1 MALKR
6 GPGDGMMGHLPC
18 LGLVLL
24 HFLQSWGQLLQL
36 RTPPSTFQFTDGI
49 YNTTIYENSA
59 ARSYVRSEVKMG
71 ISLVGRRS
79 MDIMYAIESGD
90 DEGLFQAEDYI
101 LGDFCFLRIRTNGG
115 NAAIL
120 NREVQDNYTL
130 SVKATSKGGLE
141 AFAKVNVQV
150 LDMNDLRP
158 LFSPTSYSVVVPESA
173 ALGAS
178 VAQVTAT
185 DADTGSNGEF
195 YYFFKVRVEIFAIHP
210 TSGVISLI
218 ARPDAS
224 SQNRYEL
231 DVLAVDR
238 GMKVYGNTG
247 ASSTA
252 KVTITVERVNEFAP
266 VLNAV
271 ALTPSLADKE
281 PIYAVITVEDLD
293 DGLNGDIEW
302 VSIIEGD
309 PQEQFVID
317 RSAVGNQYRVKMSES
332 VAWEKFPYGC
342 NLTLQ
347 AKDRGM
353 PPKYSNVQSIQ
364 LLIEKPQAVP
374 VRFEKDSYSVTLNEI
389 SPPGSIVETIRVTP
403 QPKGVG
409 YSLTYTAESD
419 YFIINSRT
427 GVITTARRFTTMVQD
442 ALELEVMETRSEL
455 KVKVQVSIQDANDNS
470 PIFAKTSYDVAINE
484 GLPVGTV
491 IQVISATDAD
501 AGENGYLTHSLAGA
515 LLLPFSIDQN
525 TGELRVTQELDF
537 ETSAE
542 TFRFAVRASDW
553 GSPYRRENEV
563 NVTVRLLN
571 INDNPPLFERTECTG
586 VIGRDFPV
594 GQTIMTMSAVDVDE
608 LETVKYKIVSGN
620 KQDLFNLNPDSG
632 ILSLRRSLISVGI
645 GSGQFSLVVVA
656 TDGELFSETTF
667 VNISV
672 MRGSA
677 PSRKFNCK
685 DTRVALILA
694 EKLLKKAK
702 AMDKRKTDDTYT
714 DIFSVNRQTPQFETF
729 PSDIL
734 VREDLPTG
742 DSVFK
747 VKAQDGD
754 TGLNG
759 RIIYA
764 ISSGNVDSCF
774 NIDIESGLI
783 TVYQPLDREKND
795 RYLLNITIYDLGL
808 PQRANWRL
816 LTVNI
821 EDVNDNSPQFLQDS
835 YTVSIPEN
843 RAIGSEVIQVTA
855 VDNDLSSN
863 GEIFYTLLTSTPQFD
878 INRESGTIFVK
889 AQLDRES
896 VSDFTLKVEARDK
909 AEKGNQ
915 MFSVTTLRI
924 FLDDVNDCA
933 PVFIPS
939 SYSCRVLE
947 DLPAGA
953 VIAWIQTQDRD
964 LGPGGSVTYSLT
976 NDFSGTFEV
985 HLESGAV
992 RVARDLDY
1000 ETQQFY
1006 NLTVVAEDGG
1016 SPDKL
1021 QSVSYV
1027 EVEVVD
1033 VNENLFEPY
1042 FTDFVLRGFVKENS
1056 RLGTSVMQVSAQD
1069 DDKGRDGVVR
1079 YTIKSGSGLGRFSI
1093 DEETG
1098 LIYTTGTLDCET
1110 QDSYW
1115 LTVYATDRGV
1125 VPLSTSIDVFIQV
1138 EDVNDNAPLTSDP
1151 IYHPYIPENSPKDVS
1166 VIQIQAEDPD
1176 ATAVNSRLTYRITAG
1191 NPQNFF
1197 AIGQSTGLITT
1208 TSRKLDREQQAE
1220 HFLEVTIMDG
1230 SESSRQATV
1239 WVIVHIQDENDNKP
1253 EFPET
1258 VYRISVPERG
1268 RSKRGDPIYRVFAY
1282 DRDEGANADLTYSIL
1297 DGNQDGKFFID
1308 AKTAMVSSR
1317 KMVNAGSFDILTIKA
1332 TDNGNPQKFSTT
1344 RLHIEWIRKPLPSS
1358 SPLLFTAPFFNFSV
1372 PENAK
1377 VSEAVGTVSVHQN
1390 TIPLWFD
1397 ISGGRT
1403 SQEMF
1408 YIPQTPCANCSIE
1421 TGSYDGPFDIKRGM
1435 GTIVIARPLDA
1446 EAQSL
1451 YNMTVQV
1458 TDGTNTATT
1467 QVFIRVLDSNDNAP
1481 VFSQPSYDITVSEET
1496 PADTEVLRVSA
1507 TDLDKRAKLSY
1518 SIHGSVDP
1526 ASMRMFQI
1534 NPGTGAVYT
1543 ADRLD
1548 FEARTQ
1554 HVLTIMV
1561 KDQEFPYY
1569 RDLARI
1575 FVVVEDANDQAPYFT
1590 STVYDGV
1597 VFESAAVGTPVLQV
1611 TALDKDNGRNGEL
1624 IYSVEA
1630 GNTGGAFNI
1639 DPLTGVLSVAREL
1652 DLTSVG
1658 YYTVTVRAIDGGTP
1672 PLSATA
1678 TVRIAVA
1685 LSVISSPKFTQ
1696 QEYQAE
1702 ITENVAVGSYV
1713 TTVSAISRTALIYDI
1728 VQGNSERRFGINRYT
1743 GVITTQRLL
1752 DFEASAFYTLII
1764 EAVNMAEIASNAT
1777 VSIQI
1782 VDDNDNPPV
1791 FWQLRYTGTISE
1803 AAPVNSVV
1811 MSENGSPLVIQAVD
1825 ADRNQNALLVFDIVE
1840 DTAKSFFTVDSGTG
1854 SVRTIAN
1861 LDYETSSE
1869 FYFRV
1874 NVRDSGRPQLTAER
1888 LAEVVIKIT
1897 NTNDSPP
1904 KFSQEAYDAVLLL
1917 PTYAGVETL
1926 RVEAS
1931 DPDLSGQGS
1940 DLIYSLADNSID
1952 QFAMDPSTGVLS
1964 VRNSSLSKDRYR
1976 FNVKASDGRFF
1987 STALVTVVV
1996 RESMDSGLVFSQPSY
2011 VSSVLENNVNVTT
2024 VAVVN
2029 AVGSRLN
2036 EPLKYTLLNAG
2047 VRFAVRPTSG
2057 VIQTTGIP
2065 FDREEQESYDLVV
2078 EASREYDRLRVAR
2091 VTITV
2096 QVEDVNDNAPEF
2108 IGLPYYAT
2116 VQVDAEPG
2124 SLIFKVSATDR
2135 DKGVNGEVFYT
2146 LKEEHR
2152 NFEVNRLTGELLLK
2166 RSFDADLSNVEYKVV
2181 VLAWDGGY
2189 PSLFTAVDV
2198 PITVVNK
2205 AMPVFEK
2212 PFYGISVLE
2221 DIPVSTPILSIN
2233 ATSPEGQNIIYTIVD
2248 GDPFLQ
2254 FDIGFDTGVISVV
2267 YPLDF
2272 EVNPYYRLTV
2282 RSTDTVTGARSEVD
2296 VDIAVLDVNDNAP
2309 IFEKSSYTATIAE
2322 NSMISSAVLQILATD
2337 KDSEKNNLIR
2347 YQILSDAFNSTEYFI
2362 VDSSSG
2368 LVLTTR
2374 MLDYEQTQR
2383 YGFIVRATDNGD
2395 PAQSSEVSVT
2405 VLVIDTNDNPPAFNQ
2420 PLYDAFVSELASRGH
2435 FVTCVQASDSDSSD
2449 ADRLRYSILSGD
2461 DRMNFFM
2468 GAETGIITLSN
2479 QRRQGMKSLYNL
2491 NVSVSDGVFTST
2503 AQVNIRVLG
2512 ANLYSPVFN
2521 QRFYLAE
2528 VRENAPAGS
2537 RVIQVR
2543 ATDEDSGLFGQIVY
2557 SFINDIGK
2565 TQFNIAPDGLI
2576 TTAQKLDRESPANRD
2591 IVLTVMALDGGGRA
2605 SFCTVRVILADEND
2619 NAPRFRAVE
2628 YRVSIKANAPMGSL
2642 VTQIQAQDPDVG
2654 TNGRVSYSLY
2664 SEARLPLVDVL
2675 EIEPDSGWMVTK
2687 GSVAHLRGT
2696 VLSFFVKA
2704 TDGGTPAKHSLVSA
2718 FIHVL
2723 PPEATIPSFT
2733 QPQYSFTVPE
2743 DTPAGSALGSVYLSL
2758 GQTGMFAVVNG
2769 ETVESNLGSTFLVER
2784 ETGLIRLVKALDYE
2798 AVSNFRFKVSATMR
2812 QDFVESISVVDVE
2825 VKVLDINDNQPT
2837 FETSSYVA
2845 MVMEGLPIGTR
2856 VIQVR
2861 ALDPDW
2867 GSNGQVTYSLGT
2879 IDNAVMDPISS
2890 TNSMFAIDSKTGW
2903 ITTVGVLDH
2912 ETSPSYAFSIVASD
2926 LGELVS
2932 LSSTAVVSV
2941 TVADVNDNPP
2951 TFERDYYRGAVRESD
2966 PPGEVVAV
2974 LSTRDGD
2981 TSDQNR
2987 LVSFHIAGGNPKG
3000 AFALTPVKG
3009 EWKVFV
3015 KRPLD
3020 REAQDLY
3027 VLNITASDGLFM
3039 TTVGVEVTIMDA
3051 NDNSPVCEKDL
3062 YESLIP
3068 EDVPINKGI
3077 LTVVATDND
3086 VGTNADIQYSLFG
3099 IGVEDFYMDAN
3110 TGELKIANALDR
3122 ERIPVYKLIAQAA
3135 DGGGLFCRS
3144 EISLTVLDVNDNPP
3158 SFTFTQYL
3166 ASVFEN
3172 ASPKALITRLQAN
3185 DLDEGVNRKVVYS
3198 LLDSADGV
3206 FSIDASSGVVVLEK
3220 SLDRESQEMFK
3231 IRVQA
3236 SDRDAA
3242 EGALS
3247 SVVDL
3252 TVMVL
3257 DVNDNPPVF
3266 QKPDYAV
3273 TIPEDVAVGAEVLR
3287 VFAASDD
3294 IGANGEIYYSIRSGN
3309 EEGKF
3314 AIDVAK
3320 GTITIADDLDF
3331 EVCKDYFLNVE
3342 AWDGGNPPLS
3352 TTAMV
3357 TIELMDVNDNAPSF
3371 SEEIY
3376 NVIIS
3381 EDASIGETVIRLM
3394 AEDMD
3399 SQVNGRITYS
3409 ILRGD
3414 RRNQFWIDPITG
3426 LLKVNKELDRE
3437 TVSSYS
3443 LAVQAFDS
3451 GSPAMSST
3459 VTINVEISDVND
3471 NPPVFSPANATAVI
3485 QLDQPVGTS
3494 ILKLMVTDKDSPR
3507 NGPPFEFS
3515 ILSGNE
3521 DGTFVIDQLGELR
3534 SSRMIGPE
3542 TTREY
3547 TLEVQ
3552 ASDSGKPPLSSS
3564 SFVFVRAIGDSLFKP
3579 VTNPLDIRVVMPTD
3593 AFPGGVIGRIF
3604 ATDRDVNDVLSFTQ
3618 RPRPKSLFKINRQD
3632 GKIVALA
3639 GLEPGRYFLNA
3650 TVSDGRFSVTTDVTV
3665 VVEQATD
3672 EMVRSGATLRFQDVS
3687 PEDFV
3692 GIHLPKMRAILQ
3704 SLVGSGS
3711 TTTTTTVAAGNVP
3724 PPGQDPVHL
3733 LSVQPV
3739 GRGALLEVLLAVES
3753 PDGGFY
3759 SPSELALRLGDVGE
3773 ALSGVAKLVG
3783 VLDQSCSGGLEC
3795 SGDQV
3800 CEQSL
3805 TLDPSSLVTYS
3816 TAQVSLVSP
3825 RFTRTERCTCPGGAC
3840 PVPLELCEG
3849 QACPLDMQCVRT
3861 GPTAPSVCQCQP
3873 GSLDQCAGQTSL
3885 SFAGNSYIKYR
3896 VTDGSWSGDMKLSLR
3911 IRTLQSRGVIMYTRG
3926 DPCTMLKI
3934 EEGRLCFQLDCDNNA
3949 DVLGISGRPI
3959 NDGRWHAATLELT
3972 QNSTLLSLDDSYV
3985 ESRRA
3990 ARAPLPVWPLATDGS
4005 LFFGAQVR
4013 PPALRLKRPPRAQG
4027 GFQGCLGGMV
4037 LNGNELPLQNKR
4049 SRYAEVAAVSEV
4061 KLGCIL
4067 YPDPCATQPCLN
4079 MALCT
4084 SLPSGAFECSCGA
4097 QYTGER
4103 CETEVTSCMPNPC
4116 QNGGDCK
4123 AVGTTF
4129 LCGCPKGFAGL
4140 LCDEDVNECEREV
4153 CDNGGACVN
4162 TVGTFY
4168 CNCTAGYEGQ
4178 FCSLL
4183 SAELPDTE
4191 VKPLTYVGPVE
4202 IIGIGVLAFV
4212 VLVLLLLLAIF
4223 RKQILRKDWAR
4234 AEAVGMSTEASFM
4247 LHKTGT
4253 GAEGIEFKAVRVAG
4267 TTGGAAAAATVGHQ
4281 GQRSGGLYGNE
4292 GPPQVLVRPTGY
4304 TTPHGPSGDGR
4315 ISPDLDKT
4323 ESSSATTSGLATLSY
4338 PPLVSRF
4345 QADAAAPH
4353 FLDSGVGR
4361 RGVAVCSVAPHL
4373 PAILPGHSE
4382 RSPVHKP
4389 PWERDAYDYE
4399 DADTEEGNDEDD
4411 DDGTEGTEEESQ
4423 ESGSLEWQHMP
4434 YRPDSRASGAR
4445 PQDVSNLVEEVTCF
4459 SDNNS
4464 EARSLRSFQSDSCD
4478 DNVATLGEMQSYGVN
4493 AHQQHQRDDQICVEF
4508 VKEYFVNSYHWETSE
4523 WVPDPCLP
4531 SVKMP
4536 PQFRPERPPSR
4547 HPSHADNLSLSKD
4560 FPLRAFNNDDDDDV
4574 LDYRTSVH
4582 DVEECSSPVYEEYG
4596 DQDLYDTLP
4605 ATRPLYPGGYPCEGR
4620 GRGRSSLSTSPC
4632 PSPGPS
4638 QACYLTGSLYL
4649 PPLRAWDERPQSWAP
4664 EVPPLRAGSLRDV
4677 GALLG
4682 RASSPR
4688 PRRIPSSLRNPQ
4700 SSVRDLTEY
4709 SHLRTPQG
4717 SVRDLAQYGHQ
4728 GSVLDLAQYGHQG
4741 SVRDLA
4747 QYGHQGSVRDLA
4759 QYGHQGSVR
4768 DLAQCGHQ
4776 GSVRDLAQ
4784 YGHVQMPQGS
4794 VRDLSQYSHLRTPQG
4809 SIRDLSQ
4816 YCRRY

>member
-4478 DNVATLGEMQSYGVN
+4478 DNASIVTVIRLVNDTVDTIENEVATLGEMQSYGVN
-4493 AHQQHQRDDQICVEF
+4493 VIKASHNLDQHHI
-4508 VKEYFVNSYHWETSE
+4508 
-4523 WVPDPCLP
+4523 
-4531 SVKMP
+4531 MG
-4536 PQFRPERPPSR
+4536 
-4547 HPSHADNLSLSKD
+4547 LSL
-4560 FPLRAFNNDDDDDV
+4560 A
-4574 LDYRTSVH
+4574 H
-4582 DVEECSSPVYEEYG
+4582 CI
-4596 DQDLYDTLP
+4596 
-4605 ATRPLYPGGYPCEGR
+4605 
-4620 GRGRSSLSTSPC
+4620 
-4632 PSPGPS
+4632 
-4638 QACYLTGSLYL
+4638 
-4649 PPLRAWDERPQSWAP
+4649 
-4664 EVPPLRAGSLRDV
+4664 
-4677 GALLG
+4677 ALLTDQ
-4682 RASSPR
+4682 
-4688 PRRIPSSLRNPQ
+4688 PSNQ
-4700 SSVRDLTEY
+4700 
-4709 SHLRTPQG
+4709 QG
-4717 SVRDLAQYGHQ
+4717 EGTV
-4728 GSVLDLAQYGHQG
+4728 
-4741 SVRDLA
+4741 
-4747 QYGHQGSVRDLA
+4747 
-4759 QYGHQGSVR
+4759 
-4768 DLAQCGHQ
+4768 
-4776 GSVRDLAQ
+4776 
-4784 YGHVQMPQGS
+4784 
-4794 VRDLSQYSHLRTPQG
+4794 
-4809 SIRDLSQ
+4809 
-4816 YCRRY
+4816 